1 MAGRENQFTGR
12 ASASMAKTSDHAGP
26 LLGQIPALHIAATT
40 RWTTRALKATLPCC
54 FQGSRSHGLFR
65 GRAGCDCGP
74 LGSRRA
80 GSVAV
85 LLPRSPAVCRRV
97 GHPTV
102 PPVDL
107 GIQICGIRQHESPDH
122 TVFSL
127 GVGRRTTT
135 RWPAFQC
142 ASPRLSGAG
151 LSPPSRAMPERRTP
165 LSAPDLAAFGWTV
178 ECINNQNRSD
188 FFVPLS
194 STASDRNLVSA
205 RPASA
210 VEHDRL
216 PFTTPRSFRI
226 GAGRQNVTN
235 L

>member
-1 MAGRENQFTGR
+1 M
-12 ASASMAKTSDHAGP
+12 
-26 LLGQIPALHIAATT
+26 
-40 RWTTRALKATLPCC
+40 
-54 FQGSRSHGLFR
+54 FR
-65 GRAGCDCGP
+65 GRAGCDCRP
-74 LGSRRA
+74 LGSGRA

-85 LLPRSPAVCRRV
+85 LPQIPCGLPRV

-127 GVGRRTTT
+127 GVGRRKTT

-194 STASDRNLVSA
+194 STASDRKLESA
-205 RPASA
+205 RRASTD
-210 VEHDRL
+210 EHDRL
-216 PFTTPRSFRI
+216 SPTTPRSFPI
-226 GAGRQNVTN
+226 GAGRQNVTS